1 MLLQR
6 LVEFEERSE
15 SSIPPRY
22 DAQPVKYLV
31 VLRADGTFLPPAQE
45 LSDGEERGKRNRG
58 RQLVIPHVARSGT
71 GTIPNLL
78 VDNAEYA
85 LGMVRAREGRSE
97 RRNPTEVAAARHASF
112 VALVRECATATDEP
126 SVRAVLAFLDHGG
139 PSHIPA
145 PEEFDATA
153 RVGFEVRTSDGPVW
167 PWELASVQRFWR
179 ERGGERGS
187 SGWQCLVCGGEKP
200 AVKTIATRIKRL
212 PNLQV
217 AGGAALVSFN
227 APAFTSYGL
236 EQTENAPICEACG
249 EGSHKA
255 LNTLIEGSKTSYRAD
270 SVQYVFWTKEPV
282 DTDWGAFFD
291 QPDETA
297 VRALYQAAG
306 SGNVA
311 AVGVDA
317 SPFYATALSVS
328 GARVVVRDWLETT
341 VGRAKAQ
348 LARYFRMQE
357 LVDWDGSLGRPL
369 GVRTLANATLRI
381 RPDRLEVPAPNQEL
395 APTVAP
401 ALLRVALTGG
411 RLPESLLYAA
421 VRRNRAEQR
430 VLRIR
435 AVLIKMTLMSW
446 ADERGGAAMVALDP
460 ANQTP
465 GYVCGRLLAVI
476 ENIQRA
482 ALGNVNATVVDR
494 FYGTASAAPMAVFSY
509 LLKGAQ
515 PHLGKLRKERTGTY
529 LALDREL
536 QEVLSKLTH
545 FPAVL
550 SLEEQG
556 LFALG
561 YYHQRAADAAER
573 RAASERRANQGQPA
587 DGDQAEDDA

>member
-15 SSIPPRY
+15 SSVPARY

-31 VLRADGTFLPPAQE
+31 VLREDGTMIPPVQE
-45 LSDGEERGKRNRG
+45 LSDGEERGRRNRG
-58 RQLVIPHVARSGT
+58 RQLAIPQVARSGT
-71 GTIPNLL
+71 GAIPNLL

-85 LGMVRAREGRSE
+85 LGIVRAQEGRSE
-97 RRNPTEVAAARHASF
+97 RRDPKEVAAARHAAF
-112 VALVRECATATDEP
+112 VALVRECAAATDEP
-126 SVRAVLAFLDHGG
+126 SARAVLAFLDHGN
-139 PSHIPA
+139 PSQIA
-145 PEEFDATA
+145 QPEEFDPTA

-167 PWELASVQRFWR
+167 PWELPSVQRFWR
-179 ERGGERGS
+179 ERGGVPAS
-187 SGWQCLVCGGEKP
+187 AGWQCLVCGDEKP

-236 EQTENAPICEACG
+236 EQTENAPICESCG

-270 SVQYVFWTKEPV
+270 AVHYVFWTKEPV

-297 VRALYQAAG
+297 VRELYRAAG
-306 SGNVA
+306 RGNVA
-311 AVGVDA
+311 ATGLDT

-341 VGRAKAQ
+341 VGRARAQ
-348 LARYFRMQE
+348 LARYFRLQE
-357 LVDWDGSLGRPL
+357 MVDWDGSLGRPL
-369 GVRTLANATLRI
+369 GIRTLANATLRI

-401 ALLRVALTGG
+401 ALLRMALTGG
-411 RLPESLLYAA
+411 RLPESLMYAA

-446 ADERGGAAMVALDP
+446 ADDQGGEAMVALDP
-460 ANQTP
+460 ANRTP
-465 GYVCGRLLAVI
+465 GYLCGRLLAVI

-536 QEVLSKLTH
+536 QEVLAGLTH
-545 FPAVL
+545 FPPVL

-573 RAASERRANQGQPA
+573 RAAMERRTARGQTVT
-587 DGDQAEDDA
+587 DDIGDDA

>member
-31 VLRADGTFLPPAQE
+31 VLREDGTFIPPVQE

-58 RQLVIPHVARSGT
+58 RQLSIPYVARSGT
-71 GTIPNLL
+71 GMIPNLL

-85 LGMVRAREGRSE
+85 LGMVRTQEGRSE
-97 RRNPTEVAAARHASF
+97 RRDPKEVAAARHASF

-126 SVRAVLAFLDHGG
+126 SVRAVLTFLAGG
-139 PSHIPA
+139 QSTGIA
-145 PEEFDATA
+145 MPEEFDPTA
-153 RVGFEVRTSDGPVW
+153 RVGFEVRTVDGPVW
-167 PWELASVQRFWR
+167 PWKLPSVQRFWR
-179 ERGGERGS
+179 ERGSARETG
-187 SGWQCLVCGGEKP
+187 GWQCLVCGGAKP

-270 SVQYVFWTKEPV
+270 SVQYVFWTKESM

-297 VRALYQAAG
+297 VRELYRAAG
-306 SGNVA
+306 RGNVA
-311 AVGVDA
+311 ATGLDE

-381 RPDRLEVPAPNQEL
+381 RPDRFEVPAPNQEL
-395 APTVAP
+395 APTVVP

-446 ADERGGAAMVALDP
+446 ADERGGAAMVALDL

-465 GYVCGRLLAVI
+465 GYLCGRLLAVI

-536 QEVLSKLTH
+536 QDVLSKLTH
-545 FPAVL
+545 FPPVL

-573 RAASERRANQGQPA
+573 RAASERRVNQQQA
-587 DGDQAEDDA
+587 KDDDQADDA